1 MESKRKEEQ
10 EEERER
16 EEMERKF
23 GWDIKRVS
31 DVCVRLA
38 SVLVH
43 QWLVLLRVVESVY
56 PQKGFFDRASFLALR
71 TIVFQL

>member
-1 MESKRKEEQ
+1 MRK
-10 EEERER
+10 RER

-43 QWLVLLRVVESVY
+43 KWLVLLRVVESVY
-56 PQKGFFDRASFLALR
+56 P
-71 TIVFQL
+71 